1 MTDYPAYNP
10 ENLKLYFSNEEF
22 IRKTIAQVR
31 KDLNQFGY
39 EFEPKIG
46 EGDLIAELIEE
57 LNPIIHDFIN
67 HHGERFMAYLYQ
79 VDISEFQ
86 LSSNE
91 YGEDHIANISFKIIK
106 REAQKIYFQFL
117 IANKKI

>member
-22 IRKTIAQVR
+22 IRKTIAQIR

-39 EFEPKIG
+39 EFEPKING
-46 EGDLIAELIEE
+46 EDLISELIEE
-57 LNPIIHDFIN
+57 LNPIVHDFMD

-79 VDISEFQ
+79 VDISESQ
-86 LSSNE
+86 LSTNE
-91 YGEDHIANISFKIIK
+91 FREDAISNISYKIIR

-117 IANKKI
+117 VANKKI